1 MRLLLLL
8 FWISLFAGSC
18 SDKKKIPNGVL
29 PPEKMQAV
37 LTDILI
43 ADALNSERI
52 VKDST
57 LKWPN
62 ENASG
67 FLKVFQL
74 HHTTK
79 NEFNRSYNFY
89 LKRPDLFKVIT
100 DSVSSVINR
109 KNLALTTFT
118 DTIKNKFNGNNF
130 KKVTR

>member
-29 PPEKMQAV
+29 PPEKMQVV

>member
-1 MRLLLLL
+1 MRLLLFL
-8 FWISLFAGSC
+8 FCFSLFAGSC

-29 PPEKMQAV
+29 PPEKMQVV